1 MPSSSDYRNT
11 TSTLSAPAPQQPASA
26 LPAEGFQFAR
36 PYAHTPVWAH
46 SAVTAAFIATVEES
60 ADASAPSPD
69 STAPSPDIAAPS
81 PDTTVSSADTAQQP
95 QQATDQRAETESA
108 PSSINDLLST
118 SGRTSTAD
126 LFRQPLKPQDYRA
139 SSAFVQ
145 KVVSQLLETVDR
157 RRPFGH
163 LRSFVTPD
171 IMDIVEQFSSHRSRA
186 IMELAGPSLTTPG
199 APALQPAPLRLLRLH
214 LRARRLN
221 AQESAAARAL
231 ERSLPPGYQAALR
244 PGQQSK
250 PTNAITADADL
261 RVEVC
266 GTYRDGSRVKAF
278 AGAAERCESKWRLTS
293 FNFV

>member
-36 PYAHTPVWAH
+36 PYAHTPAWAH

-199 APALQPAPLRLLRLH
+199 APALQPAPYASCDSICALGVSMPKNLRQLAPWSGHSPRGIRQH
-214 LRARRLN
+214 YAPVN
-221 AQESAAARAL
+221 SPSPPMPSPQMPIFGWKSAAPTAMG
-231 ERSLPPGYQAALR
+231 PG
-244 PGQQSK
+244 
-250 PTNAITADADL
+250 
-261 RVEVC
+261 
-266 GTYRDGSRVKAF
+266 
-278 AGAAERCESKWRLTS
+278 
-293 FNFV
+293 